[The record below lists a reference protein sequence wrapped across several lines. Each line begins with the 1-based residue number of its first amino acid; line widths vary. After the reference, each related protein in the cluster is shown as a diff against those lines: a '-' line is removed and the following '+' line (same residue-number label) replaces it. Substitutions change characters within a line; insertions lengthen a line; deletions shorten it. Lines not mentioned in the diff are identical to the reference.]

1 LFQAVPLSL
10 LAGALGNVGFGER
23 ASAEWEEN
31 DENDGGGGPNGGVEA
46 LVLVV
51 GSCAAAGVLH
61 GGLQRGLAQLFARLA
76 NRAAVVW

>member
-1 LFQAVPLSL
+1 MSL

-31 DENDGGGGPNGGVEA
+31 DDESGGGGGPNGGVEA